1 MQLSQ
6 GITINYFVFA
16 QEALWLDSKASQM
29 GNVKLHAVLHEKFG
43 AEEFVEFYQHGT
55 LHFDEKVRY
64 LDSQIIYLPVSFK
77 VSIYFRFIFL
87 LFSFS
92 ARLLWATPP

>member
-1 MQLSQ
+1 
-6 GITINYFVFA
+6 
-16 QEALWLDSKASQM
+16 M